1 MKKYFI
7 LLIFSAL
14 LYAQTFTEQSRVADF
29 NNPKA
34 VAVSADG
41 RVYVA
46 DTGNNRIVILNS
58 RGRILRT
65 IGGFGFEQDQFD
77 APADIWCGSLINIY
91 VADYNNRR
99 VQRFDRQMNYIS
111 SLSTDETG
119 DDDIQFAE
127 VASCA
132 VSSNND
138 LFILDHGENK
148 IVKINRL
155 GQPERSFGTYI
166 SGAGELQ
173 NPVQLDI
180 APRGLLM
187 VTDADAKALF
197 VYDFFGNFIKA
208 LHDPRMKRPS
218 GLAVSEEGKIWIT
231 DSEAGILFMV
241 DPGLSQIKT
250 VTLKTTRSPN
260 HLQDV
265 AMLKD
270 DSGNMMFLLDGNE
283 LLIGRFH

>member
-1 MKKYFI
+1 M
-7 LLIFSAL
+7 
-14 LYAQTFTEQSRVADF
+14 YAQTFTEKGRASGF

-34 VAVSADG
+34 VAISAEG
-41 RVYVA
+41 NVYVA

-58 RGRILRT
+58 RGRIQRT

-77 APADIWCGSLINIY
+77 APSDIWCGSLINIY

-99 VQRFDRQMNYIS
+99 IQRFDRQMNYIS
-111 SLSTDETG
+111 SLSADDAG
-119 DDDIQFAE
+119 DTDIQFTEA
-127 VASCA
+127 ASCA

-155 GQPERSFGTYI
+155 GQAELSFGTYI

-180 APRGLLM
+180 TPQGLLL
-187 VTDADAKALF
+187 VTDAEAKALF

-208 LHDPRMKRPS
+208 LRDPRMKHPA
-218 GLAVSEEGKIWIT
+218 GLTVKEDGSVFIA
-231 DSEAGILFMV
+231 DSEANSLFMV
-241 DPGLSQIKT
+241 DAALSRVSP
-250 VTLKTTRSPN
+250 VTLKTTQLLK

-265 AMLKD
+265 ALLKD
-270 DSGNMMFLLDGNE
+270 ASGFRMFLLDGNE